1 MTLLSRF
8 KKEQALK
15 AAGVLVPPYPGT
27 AGSGAAS
34 AEADIA
40 FVDAG
45 TAWEQE
51 IDRLYI
57 QLLSQRSQEPSQES
71 VDSFVAVCESRG
83 LAEALGQLNR
93 RVPHRFTAVYR
104 LEGDL
109 FRNIALIDKAGEA
122 RPEYLEEVPMGI
134 SFCQFVLRDGAFL
147 TTNSAHDDR
156 LDGHPYKGVMVAYHG
171 VPIPGAGGTLLG
183 TLCHFDLLERPLS
196 DAEFEHLRSVG
207 LALPPY
213 LPQYLPPYLQP

>member
-71 VDSFVAVCESRG
+71 VDSFVAMCESRG